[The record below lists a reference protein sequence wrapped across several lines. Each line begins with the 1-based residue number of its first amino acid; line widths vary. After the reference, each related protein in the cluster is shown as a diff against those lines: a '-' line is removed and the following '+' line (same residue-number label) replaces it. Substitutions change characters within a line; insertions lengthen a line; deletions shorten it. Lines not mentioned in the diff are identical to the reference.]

1 MYDKAILECYQL
13 LYLNATPS
21 ANFDLLVENAV
32 LNAQGQKV
40 INYDFY
46 EIEGDVFDK
55 IIIDMI
61 NKHKIK
67 KGYRKMFER
76 TILLGCSPKFKKDVL

>member
-13 LYLNATPS
+13 LYFNATPS
-21 ANFDLLVENAV
+21 ANFDLLVENAA

-46 EIEGDVFDK
+46 EIEEDVFNK

-61 NKHKIK
+61 KKHKIK
-67 KGYRKMFER
+67 KCYRGMFER
-76 TILLGCSPKFKKDVL
+76 TILFGCSPKFKRNVL